1 MLRENPEIKA
11 LISRSTT
18 ATFLRK
24 EFGLPVVDLNLTD
37 FDFAK
42 TISELPDK
50 EDLLRSLFGELP
62 PDPKEEIDYSD
73 ANGSA
78 HRHASKEGYLVS
90 GTLEETEEQIIRE
103 AYRRCCGNIGT
114 LTEVLGI
121 GRTTLWR
128 KMKQYGLRNSP

>member
-1 MLRENPEIKA
+1 MNPGIQ
-11 LISRSTT
+11 
-18 ATFLRK
+18 
-24 EFGLPVVDLNLTD
+24 VQ
-37 FDFAK
+37 
-42 TISELPDK
+42 

-62 PDPKEEIDYSD
+62 PDPKVKTGDSD
-73 ANGSA
+73 ADSST
-78 HRHASKEGYLVS
+78 HHLTTKEGYLVS

-128 KMKQYGLRNSP
+128 KLKQYGLRNSP